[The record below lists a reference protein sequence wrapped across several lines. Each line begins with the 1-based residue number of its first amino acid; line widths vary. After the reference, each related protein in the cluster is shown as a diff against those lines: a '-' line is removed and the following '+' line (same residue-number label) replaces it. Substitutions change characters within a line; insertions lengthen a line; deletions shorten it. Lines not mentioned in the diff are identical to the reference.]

1 MTETSGRVAACLPI
15 RSDTDLAWVRQHVR
29 QAAAEVGF
37 GLVEQTKL
45 ITAAS
50 ELARNTLVHGGGGQV
65 ESVFLDR
72 GHARGLRLTFTDEG
86 PGISD
91 VERALTDGYTSG
103 GGLGLGL
110 GGARRLVHEFSI
122 DTSPGNGTSVTVVCW
137 VGVPPRPREEA
148 R

>member
-1 MTETSGRVAACLPI
+1 M
-15 RSDTDLAWVRQHVR
+15 DLAWVRQHVR
-29 QAAAEVGF
+29 QAAAEIGF

-65 ESVFLDR
+65 ESVVLDNGR
-72 GHARGLRLTFTDEG
+72 ARGLRLTFSDEG
-86 PGISD
+86 PGIAD

-122 DTSPGNGTSVTVVCW
+122 DTRPGSGTSVTVVCW
-137 VGVPPRPREEA
+137 TAGPPRPREEA

>member
-1 MTETSGRVAACLPI
+1 MTETSGRLAACLPI
-15 RSDTDLAWVRQHVR
+15 RSDMDLAWVRQHVR
-29 QAAAEVGF
+29 RAAAEVGF

-65 ESVFLDR
+65 ESTVLDNGR
-72 GHARGLRLTFTDEG
+72 ARGLRLTFTDDG
-86 PGISD
+86 PGIAD

-122 DTSPGNGTSVTVVCW
+122 DTTPGVGTSITVVCW
-137 VGVPPRPREEA
+137 TAGPPRPREEA

>member
-1 MTETSGRVAACLPI
+1 M
-15 RSDTDLAWVRQHVR
+15 DLAWVRQHVR
-29 QAAAEVGF
+29 QAAAELGF
-37 GLVEQTKL
+37 GLVDQTKL
-45 ITAAS
+45 VTAAS

-65 ESVFLDR
+65 ESTVLR
-72 GHARGLRLTFTDEG
+72 TGAARGLRLTFTDRG

-91 VERALTDGYTSG
+91 IERALGDGYTSG

-122 DTSPGNGTSVTVVCW
+122 DSRPGEGTAVTVICW
-137 VGVPPRPREEA
+137 TAGPPPPRRES